1 MLVIVLHHT
10 LSEILQVPFCDLALL
25 FYFLFIMIQKLDLA
39 VTACLFLKLST
50 NVFSISSISK

>member
-1 MLVIVLHHT
+1 MFIIVLHHT

-39 VTACLFLKLST
+39 VTAMVCMFIYK
-50 NVFSISSISK
+50 VVD